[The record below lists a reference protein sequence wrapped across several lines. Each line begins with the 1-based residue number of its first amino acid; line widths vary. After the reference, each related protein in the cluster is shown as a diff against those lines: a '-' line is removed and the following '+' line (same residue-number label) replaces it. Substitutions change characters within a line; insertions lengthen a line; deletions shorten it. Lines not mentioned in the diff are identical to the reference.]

1 MLGASARPAAR
12 ATVARTTP
20 NVRGYASS
28 PVPPKSDMPWAVA
41 SVVVFGSL
49 FVYVTAPGK
58 KVSHGHDDHGKHEE
72 SADEDDGEEPEPQ
85 EPQEL
90 PNGDVEHPEGFV
102 EVKRQDL
109 RHDAPEGDKHIDSR
123 SVSDEHAFDKQSK
136 TKRDPPLPHDNTT
149 FQHGLAASKDGN
161 HISDP
166 KKVVAS
172 AKTQKEEKAKAKAG
186 EKVDA
191 NANNGKDD
199 KEDGE
204 DKDDE

>member
-1 MLGASARPAAR
+1 M
-12 ATVARTTP
+12 
-20 NVRGYASS
+20 
-28 PVPPKSDMPWAVA
+28 PPKSDMPWAVA

-58 KVSHGHDDHGKHEE
+58 KDGHGHDDHGEKHGKHEE
-72 SADEDDGEEPEPQ
+72 DSADDDAGEEPEPQ

-90 PNGDVEHPEGFV
+90 PNGDVQHPEGFV

-109 RHDAPEGDKHIDSR
+109 RDDAPEGDKHIDSR

-136 TKRDPPLPHDNTT
+136 AKRDPPMPHDNTT

-161 HISDP
+161 PVSDP

-172 AKTQKEEKAKAKAG
+172 AKTHKEEKAKSKAG

-191 NANNGKDD
+191 NANEGAD
-199 KEDGE
+199 